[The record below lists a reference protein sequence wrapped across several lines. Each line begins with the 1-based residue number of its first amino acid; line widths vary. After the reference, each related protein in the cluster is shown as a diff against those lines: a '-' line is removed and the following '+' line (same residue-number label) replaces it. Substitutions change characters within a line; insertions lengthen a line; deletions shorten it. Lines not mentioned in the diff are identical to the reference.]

1 MGKAVDPALVA
12 RYKKEQV
19 LALAS
24 RSLTSVVAHFALFVF
39 VAVITPMK
47 ADHPLVLTV
56 FGTLIFVIS
65 SIRIIMAKKVPKGFD
80 LAPQTWVNIILGLNL
95 VSGILWGILGLIM
108 AVYYPLEWP
117 LLFTLVIICGL
128 AAGATSS
135 LGPHFSLSR
144 NFTLVMMA
152 PLTLWGF
159 FEGSS
164 LGIGVGFLCAF
175 SMFMFIRM
183 ARDNYLWYWESM
195 ANTEKIQSAT
205 TTMEG
210 VFRGVHDNADL
221 LNQTSTDLSE
231 FSGDMTLNAAK
242 MAAKLSGVAGIA
254 EKVNTN
260 SASMVSF
267 MEQAT
272 NNFSNIASA
281 TEEMTAT
288 ITDIAQSTEKTSE
301 ITTRAVEQ
309 SDAAVAQMALL
320 GESAIAI
327 NKITDAIGDISE
339 QINLLALNATI
350 EAARAGEAGKG
361 FAVVATE
368 IKVLAV
374 QTSESAS
381 EINRQVKEIQ
391 EATHRSTRE
400 MDAITGIV
408 QEANTRVAGITKA
421 VEEQSAATNEVAKN
435 INEASD
441 GFSSVNQMMEE
452 NDEGLKQVSH
462 DISQLE
468 ETAKGVEAGAARV
481 DQNAGTLL
489 TLAREMV
496 KMVDSP
502 A

>member
-1 MGKAVDPALVA
+1 MGKAVNPALVA

-39 VAVITPMK
+39 VAMITPMK
-47 ADHPLVLTV
+47 TDHPMVLAV
-56 FGTLIFVIS
+56 FGIFIFVIS
-65 SIRIIMAKKVPKGFD
+65 SIRIGMAKKVATRFD
-80 LAPQTWVNIILGLNL
+80 AAPQTWVTLILGFNL
-95 VSGILWGILGLIM
+95 VSGVLWGMLGLIM

-144 NFTLVMMA
+144 NFTLLMMA
-152 PLTLWGF
+152 PLTVWGF
-159 FEGSS
+159 WEGSS
-164 LGIGVGFLCAF
+164 LGIGVGLLCAF

-195 ANTEKIQSAT
+195 ANTEQIQSAT
-205 TTMEG
+205 TTMAG
-210 VFRGVHDNADL
+210 VFKGVHDNAAR
-221 LNQTSTDLSE
+221 LNQTSTNLSE
-231 FSGDMTLNAAK
+231 FSGDMALNAEK
-242 MAAKLSGVAGIA
+242 MAAKLSSVAGIA
-254 EKVNTN
+254 GKVNTN
-260 SASMVSF
+260 FASMVSF
-267 MEQAT
+267 MAKAT
-272 NNFSNIASA
+272 HNFSNIAAA

-301 ITTRAVEQ
+301 ITARAVDQ
-309 SDAAVAQMALL
+309 SETAVAQMALL
-320 GESAIAI
+320 GESATAI

-368 IKVLAV
+368 IKMLAV

-391 EATHRSTRE
+391 EATQRSTRE
-400 MDAITGIV
+400 MDAITGVV
-408 QEANTRVAGITKA
+408 QEANNRVAGITRA
-421 VEEQSAATNEVAKN
+421 VEEQSCATNEVAKN
-435 INEASD
+435 ITEASA
-441 GFSSVNQMMEE
+441 GFSAVNKMMEE
-452 NDEGLKQVSH
+452 NDTGLKQVAH

-468 ETAKGVEAGAARV
+468 ETAKRVETGATRV
-481 DQNAGTLL
+481 DQNTGTLL

-496 KMVDSP
+496 TLVDSSV
-502 A
+502 